1 MNTQPLHGRLEDVH
15 FSELLLTISQRKE
28 SGVLHVVRHNIEKDV
43 YFHDGRIIFA
53 KSNDLDERLG
63 ELCLR
68 TGKISLR
75 QLEECAKKVVP
86 GLRLGTILVQEGYL
100 RASDLY
106 QGVIHQ
112 VEAIVYSLFEWSDG
126 TFEFNAGELPT
137 KEVIT
142 LSISTPDII
151 LAGIGKV
158 WRWSWIHDWVG
169 PLETLY
175 VRKEDWETS
184 AKKMSLSPEIESIM
198 ALLEKPRPLEELLN
212 TSTLNNFETCK
223 LLWALLI
230 IGIIQPSIPRTTTLQ
245 MPFEPEVTSDIF
257 SIEMDSEERAPWPKD
272 DTPPLAR
279 RASDKKPVPKVPVS
293 HPILEKASI
302 TPEEAQVRVEPIVA
316 DQPFDNQSVLEPP
329 NAEQIAFA
337 TENAFFVTE
346 LSGEP
351 FTRQIEDTGTNEIP
365 IPSVIDQDTESA
377 VGVEEEPMAPA
388 FLIEGTL
395 TVAPVEVSFSDL
407 AEASQSVS
415 EPLSEPLSIS
425 EPQKIAD
432 NEPSDRWEQGIATD
446 VNNFNEV
453 HRFLFEMLRME
464 LGQSVANFL
473 QRILNKASAQHPLV
487 FDGVKMNE
495 FGELDRSA
503 LESNIQGNLADRYSE
518 AFDFLLQEEREMMQT
533 YLDRKRAESIQS
545 GLNRILEK
553 QKLPT

>member
-43 YFHDGRIIFA
+43 YFHDGRIVFA

-75 QLEECAKKVVP
+75 QLDECAKKVVP

-126 TFEFNAGELPT
+126 TFEFKSGELPT

-175 VRKEDWETS
+175 IRKEDWETS
-184 AKKMSLSPEIESIM
+184 AKKMTITPEIDSIM
-198 ALLEKPRPLEELLN
+198 SLLEKPRPLEEILN

-230 IGIIQPSIPRTTTLQ
+230 IGIIQPSIPRTTLQ

-257 SIEMDSEERAPWPKD
+257 SIEMGREEHAPWRQD
-272 DTPPLAR
+272 DTPPFAR
-279 RASDKKPVPKVPVS
+279 RASDKKPVSEVPTH
-293 HPILEKASI
+293 HPILEKESI
-302 TPEEAQVRVEPIVA
+302 TQEEAQVRVEPIVA
-316 DQPFDNQSVLEPP
+316 DQALDNQSVIEPP

-337 TENAFFVTE
+337 TENAFLVTE
-346 LSGEP
+346 LRGEP
-351 FTRQIEDTGTNEIP
+351 FTPQIEEKGTNEIP
-365 IPSVIDQDTESA
+365 IPSGIDQRTEPA
-377 VGVEEEPMAPA
+377 VQEEPIAPA

-407 AEASQSVS
+407 AEASQSIS

-425 EPQKIAD
+425 ESQKIAAT
-432 NEPSDRWEQGIATD
+432 EAPSDRWEQGIAND
-446 VNNFNEV
+446 VNNFNELQ
-453 HRFLFEMLRME
+453 RFLFEMLRME

-495 FGELDRSA
+495 FGELDKSA

-518 AFDFLLQEEREMMQT
+518 AFGFLLQEEREMMQT
-533 YLDRKRAESIQS
+533 YLDRKRADSIES
-545 GLNRILEK
+545 GLIRILEK
-553 QKLPT
+553 QKLPS